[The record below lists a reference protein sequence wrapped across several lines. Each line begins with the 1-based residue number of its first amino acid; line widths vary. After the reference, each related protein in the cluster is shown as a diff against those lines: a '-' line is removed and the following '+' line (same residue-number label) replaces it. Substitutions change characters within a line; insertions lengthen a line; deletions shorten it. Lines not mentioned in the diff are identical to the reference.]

1 LKLEELLKKGLIHKQ
16 SIDNDEIAGS
26 IAVSEHFLKRAKGNL
41 KMGFFDVAFLLAY
54 NAMFHTARALLFYK
68 GYKERGHYAMIEA
81 LKELYKEDSQ
91 LQEYL
96 KVLDLYRITR
106 HSIQY
111 SGELSNELDAEAIT
125 KDAERFINFVKV
137 ERKIVH

>member
-1 LKLEELLKKGLIHKQ
+1 MKLEELLKKGLIHKQ

>member
-1 LKLEELLKKGLIHKQ
+1 LNLDELLRKGLIHKQ
-16 SIDNDEIAGS
+16 SVDLEEIAGS

-54 NAMFHTARALLFYK
+54 NAMFHGARALLFHK

-81 LKELYKEDSQ
+81 LKGLYKDDLQ

-106 HSIQY
+106 HAIQY

-125 KDAERFINFVKV
+125 KDAERFIKFVKV
-137 ERKIVH
+137 ERNTVH

>member
-1 LKLEELLKKGLIHKQ
+1 LILDELLKKGLINRQ
-16 SIDNDEIAGS
+16 SVDNDEIAGS

-54 NAMFHTARALLFYK
+54 TAMFHAARALLFYK

-81 LKELYKEDSQ
+81 LKELYKEDMQ

-96 KVLDLYRITR
+96 KVLDLYRVTR
-106 HSIQY
+106 HAIQY
-111 SGELSNELDAEAIT
+111 SGELSNELDAVAVT

-137 ERKIVH
+137 ERKIIH